1 MQFCDLEDLYK
12 KFNVVKMLRI
22 GRTERP
28 RFNYSGDFSFP
39 ESESFFLSHVH
50 FVEVTFSTKD
60 QSYLMK
66 KETRF
71 LLIMK
76 HRRLNSLEKMQFI
89 HSTQIWLIRVSTL
102 QNLRVKLFFC
112 SCFIIER

>member
-39 ESESFFLSHVH
+39 ESESIFINCAYFI
-50 FVEVTFSTKD
+50 EVTFSSKD
-60 QSYLMK
+60 RSYLMK
-66 KETRF
+66 KE
-71 LLIMK
+71 M
-76 HRRLNSLEKMQFI
+76 
-89 HSTQIWLIRVSTL
+89 
-102 QNLRVKLFFC
+102 
-112 SCFIIER
+112 